1 MEPSKKY
8 LDLRQQSE
16 QEKELTAVQYEAK
29 QAELQLSA
37 DILATEQSLAA
48 KKHEL
53 ETAKGGFPFDSTKI
67 INLQVEVEGLEDGL
81 KRLNKLKADL
91 F

>member
-1 MEPSKKY
+1 MEPNKKY

-16 QEKELTAVQYEAK
+16 QEKELVEVQYQAKEAD
-29 QAELQLSA
+29 LQLSA
-37 DILATEQSLAA
+37 DILATERSLAA

-53 ETAKGGFPFDSTKI
+53 STALGAFPFNSTNI

-81 KRLNKLKADL
+81 KRLNALKTQL